1 MGGHGVAEGRRV
13 ARQEDEHGCL
23 KVVWKFWEHQGS
35 QEFES
40 GCLSIVRICMF
51 LQYRRPCSCS
61 MCYSQ
66 GHVPCSARQF
76 NFSFCVGPCHAS
88 CNSHHK
94 ALL

>member
-51 LQYRRPCSCS
+51 LAVSPSLLLLYVLFSGTRPVQCPSI
-61 MCYSQ
+61 
-66 GHVPCSARQF
+66 
-76 NFSFCVGPCHAS
+76 
-88 CNSHHK
+88 
-94 ALL
+94 